1 MTGYLSPG
9 NNPLSKL
16 TVRSL
21 VDLGYT
27 VRVENADSYTIP
39 SGRRLRDNHNGG
51 NNKTRRRMYK
61 DTLKDHKTKEYPI
74 VRVYDGE

>member
-1 MTGYLSPG
+1 MTGYLSAG

-27 VRVENADSYTIP
+27 VKVENADSYTIP
-39 SGRRLRDNHNGG
+39 SGRRLRD
-51 NNKTRRRMYK
+51 KDDVDKRKARRRMYK
-61 DTLKDHKTKEYPI
+61 DSLRDHKKKEYPI
-74 VRVYDGE
+74 IRIFDGE